1 MKRVAISASFTAEV
15 LAQPLQFL
23 LDTIAYDA
31 EIVFAPYNQ
40 IFQELYNP
48 NSLIRANDNGVNII
62 LTRFE
67 DWLHYQKGNE
77 TFAESRQVIEQNA
90 NELINGIANIPR
102 HKAACI
108 VCLAAPSPALRSSQ
122 ADMQLH
128 TQLEDL
134 FIASLQD
141 IQNVHLI
148 RSGEIETLLLLILID
163 AMGFAM
169 LTPLLA
175 AALAPESNSP
185 LAEGTTED
193 GRHLIYGFATGLHPI
208 MMFFAAPIL
217 GQLSDRAGRKL
228 EGRAIVMVTTF
239 PWLWWNSRSLSM
251 SMLLTPS
258 P

>member
-90 NELINGIANIPR
+90 NDLINGIANIPR

-148 RSGEIETLLLLILID
+148 RSGEIETLYPVESYYDAYTDKMGHIPYTEEYFAALSAIIVRKIFAVTAKPFKVLLLIVITRCG
-163 AMGFAM
+163 AAFVGK
-169 LTPLLA
+169 LA
-175 AALAPESNSP
+175 STSA
-185 LAEGTTED
+185 
-193 GRHLIYGFATGLHPI
+193 
-208 MMFFAAPIL
+208 
-217 GQLSDRAGRKL
+217 
-228 EGRAIVMVTTF
+228 
-239 PWLWWNSRSLSM
+239 
-251 SMLLTPS
+251 
-258 P
+258 